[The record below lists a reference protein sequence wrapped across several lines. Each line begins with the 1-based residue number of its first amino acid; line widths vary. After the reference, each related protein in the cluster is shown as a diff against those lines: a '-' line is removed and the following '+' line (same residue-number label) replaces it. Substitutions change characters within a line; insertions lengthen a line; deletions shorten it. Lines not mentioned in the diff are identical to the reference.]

1 MPYWDWARGES
12 GETVPSFFTT
22 PTIDITR
29 PNGAKDTIPN
39 PLYSYTFHPLMTS
52 DFDGKVRLNPHCL
65 SLPTHPFP
73 QWRNFNTTLRWPT
86 SSTLTAVS
94 DQTPFLKSYDSQRRN
109 LHDTIDAAFRRSTL
123 NAFAST
129 LEDTHGW
136 VHGIIGGGWDA
147 KSEPGHMWPLDYSAY
162 EPLFMAHHTYFLP
175 NPTSLL
181 AIANV
186 EK

>member
-1 MPYWDWARGES
+1 MERKTQSPIPCIHTPSTPSSPPISTAKY
-12 GETVPSFFTT
+12 VPFT
-22 PTIDITR
+22 ITF
-29 PNGAKDTIPN
+29 PN
-39 PLYSYTFHPLMTS
+39 LL
-52 DFDGKVRLNPHCL
+52 
-65 SLPTHPFP
+65 THYP

-94 DQTPFLKSYDSQRRN
+94 DQTRFLKSYNSQRRN

-162 EPLFMAHHTYFLP
+162 EPMFMAHHTYLRT
-175 NPTSLL
+175 NPAPLSVRLL
-181 AIANV
+181 I
-186 EK
+186 